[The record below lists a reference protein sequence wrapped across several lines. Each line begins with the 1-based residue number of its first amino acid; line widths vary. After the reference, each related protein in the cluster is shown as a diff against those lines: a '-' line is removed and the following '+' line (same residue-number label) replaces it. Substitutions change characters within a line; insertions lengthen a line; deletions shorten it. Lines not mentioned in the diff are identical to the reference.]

1 MTTDRDFDRIA
12 AAWLD
17 LMPDK
22 APDRVVAEILE
33 DVALTP
39 QARPPLV
46 RLPWAS
52 PQTSRLM
59 LIAAT
64 VLLGAALLGGAVLL
78 AGSRPSTPLPTPAAP
93 PSAAPVP
100 TPTVSS
106 PPAPT
111 AAVSEFPVAESLR
124 SIWTAFAPANAT
136 LGTGGGPVN
145 LAISTRG
152 TTIASGNFGTA
163 GSYSSRITPDA
174 TDTVRMVLERSAG
187 TCAAGAVGTYRWAL
201 SPDRS
206 ELTLTEL
213 SDSCRNRATEFA
225 RTWVRSLVGATSVGA
240 GVVDAFDPIFS
251 IVMPD
256 DMYQPRVLPDY
267 VEVAGPRTFLA
278 AWKNPQGFASA
289 CSQVA
294 RYPYTPGA
302 DAFAAY
308 LNQNDAFTIIE
319 NTPLTIDGHHAVHVV
334 IEAKKDYAP
343 CPAQDL
349 MTWTPKDFDGHWIL
363 SPGDRDGV
371 YLIDVGNDTVMIA
384 IYPTVTT
391 ASDKPIVDT
400 IRIPASLPTQ

>member
-39 QARPPLV
+39 QARRPLV
-46 RLPWAS
+46 RLPWTS
-52 PQTSRLM
+52 PQTHRLL

-64 VLLGAALLGGAVLL
+64 VMLGVALLGGAVLL
-78 AGSRPSTPLPTPAAP
+78 AGGQPSTPNPTPAAP
-93 PSAAPVP
+93 PSVVPSPTAADTSIP
-100 TPTVSS
+100 S
-106 PPAPT
+106 PT
-111 AAVSEFPVAESLR
+111 AAVSGSPVAESLR

-145 LAISTRG
+145 LIVSTTG
-152 TTIASGNFGTA
+152 ETVASGNFGAA

-174 TDTVRMVLERSAG
+174 TDTIRIVLERSAG
-187 TCAAGAVGTYRWAL
+187 KCAAGAEGTYRWAL
-201 SPDRS
+201 SADRS
-206 ELTLTEL
+206 QLTLTEL
-213 SDSCRNRATEFA
+213 SDTCRNRAIEFS
-225 RTWVRSLVGATSVGA
+225 RTWVRSLVGTTSVGA

-256 DMYQPRVLPDY
+256 DMYQPRVLQDY
-267 VEVAGPRTFLA
+267 VEVAGTRTSIA
-278 AWKNPQGFASA
+278 VWKNPQGFASA
-289 CSQVA
+289 CSQA
-294 RYPYTPGA
+294 ERYPYTPGA

-308 LNQNDAFTIIE
+308 LAQNDAFTIIE
-319 NTPLTIDGHHAVHVV
+319 STPMTIDGHHAVHVV
-334 IEAKKDYAP
+334 IEGKKGYAP
-343 CPAQDL
+343 CPGQDL
-349 MTWTPKDFDGHWIL
+349 MTWTPRDLDGHWIL

-391 ASDKPIVDT
+391 ASDKPIVAT
-400 IRIPASLPTQ
+400 TRIPASLPEQ